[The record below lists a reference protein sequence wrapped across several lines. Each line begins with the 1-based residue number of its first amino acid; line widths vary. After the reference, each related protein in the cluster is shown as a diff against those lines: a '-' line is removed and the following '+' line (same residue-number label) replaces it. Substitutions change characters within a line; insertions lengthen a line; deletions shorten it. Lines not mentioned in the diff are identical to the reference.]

1 MDRIANVKVYDVAA
15 PRSVIYLLP
24 GLLCDGIVWKHQAE
38 ALTADGHE
46 VRIPDFRFFDSL
58 NAMAQAVLAEAPA
71 RFALAGHSMGGRV
84 ALEIIRQRPDRVDR
98 LGLLDTGTHGP
109 QPGEPEKRQVLI
121 DLAKAEGMTALAA
134 RWLPPMV
141 HPDRLQDPDFM
152 GVLTDMVERMSPEIY
167 EGQVRALL
175 NRPDAGPGLS
185 RIGCPVMLG
194 VGRQDGWS
202 PPAQHQAMADAIPQ
216 AKLEIFEQSGHMAP
230 MEAPVAVTQALRRW
244 LAVD

>member
-1 MDRIANVKVYDVAA
+1 MVYDVAGI
-15 PRSVIYLLP
+15 RSVIYLLP
-24 GLLCDGIVWKHQAE
+24 GLLCDGIVWQHQAE

-58 NAMAQAVLAEAPA
+58 NEMAQAVLAEAPP
-71 RFALAGHSMGGRV
+71 RFAVAGHSMGGRV
-84 ALEIIRQRPDRVDR
+84 ALEIIRRRPDRVAR
-98 LGLLDTGTHGP
+98 LALLDTGTHGP
-109 QPGEPEKRQVLI
+109 QPGEAAKRQALI

-141 HPDRLQDPDFM
+141 HPDRLEDPDLM
-152 GVLTDMVERMSPEIY
+152 AVLTAMVERMSPDIY

-175 NRPDAGPGLS
+175 NRPDAGPVLS
-185 RIGCPVMLG
+185 LIGCPVMLG

-202 PPAQHQAMADAIPQ
+202 PPAQHQAMADVIRQ
-216 AKLEIFEQSGHMAP
+216 AKLEIFEESGHMAP

-244 LAVD
+244 LAAD

>member
-1 MDRIANVKVYDVAA
+1 MDRITSPKVQDVSA

-24 GLLCDGIVWKHQAE
+24 GLLCDGIVWQFQAE
-38 ALTADGHE
+38 ALTADGYE

-58 NAMAQAVLAEAPA
+58 NVMAQAVLADAPS
-71 RFALAGHSMGGRV
+71 RFAVAGHSMGGRV

-98 LGLLDTGTHGP
+98 LALLDTGTHGA
-109 QPGEPEKRQVLI
+109 QSGEAAKRQILV

-141 HPDRLQDPDFM
+141 HPDRLEDPDFM
-152 GVLTDMVERMSPEIY
+152 AVLTAMVERMSPAIY

-175 NRPDAGPGLS
+175 NRPDARPGLS

-202 PPAQHQAMADAIPQ
+202 PPAQHQVMADAIPQ
-216 AKLEIFEQSGHMAP
+216 AKLEIFEESGHMAP